1 MGAVGRE
8 AVFAAPVPISA
19 EHELGLFD
27 CGAEPSLNDWL
38 QKRALP
44 NQSSGASRTYVVC
57 VGKRV
62 VGYYCLASGAVL
74 GTAATG
80 RVKRNMPDPIPV
92 VVLGRLAVDR
102 EWQGH
107 QLGAALLRDAVLRTL
122 RAAES
127 IGVRAMLIH
136 AISDGAKRFYEK
148 HGFVASPLQP
158 MTLMATLPD
167 LAAVFEVE

>member
-1 MGAVGRE
+1 
-8 AVFAAPVPISA
+8 
-19 EHELGLFD
+19 
-27 CGAEPSLNDWL
+27 
-38 QKRALP
+38 
-44 NQSSGASRTYVVC
+44 
-57 VGKRV
+57 
-62 VGYYCLASGAVL
+62 
-74 GTAATG
+74 
-80 RVKRNMPDPIPV
+80 MPDPIPV